1 MLPHQDFKDWQQ
13 SLIQETV
20 PPSSSPFTQADEQYL
35 LEVLTDCR
43 HKLDS
48 ALATSKRYPRLPD
61 LSTALSDA
69 ITGIHEAA
77 AIVIEPE
84 TYLE

>member
-1 MLPHQDFKDWQQ
+1 MLPHQNLQSWQQ
-13 SLIQETV
+13 APIQGTV
-20 PPSSSPFTQADEQYL
+20 PQSSPFTQADEQYL

-43 HKLDS
+43 HKVDS
-48 ALATSKRYPRLPD
+48 ALATAKRYPRLPD

-84 TYLE
+84 SYLE